1 MVTISIIGLI
11 LAGVAQA
18 KKLNDTDA
26 LEGIEIGK
34 VVWDVIVS
42 RPDRLLFY
50 LKLTEETYNDLVRQE
65 IEPDMIFIFHWRA
78 A

>member
-1 MVTISIIGLI
+1 L
-11 LAGVAQA
+11 
-18 KKLNDTDA
+18 
-26 LEGIEIGK
+26 
-34 VVWDVIVS
+34 DVIVS